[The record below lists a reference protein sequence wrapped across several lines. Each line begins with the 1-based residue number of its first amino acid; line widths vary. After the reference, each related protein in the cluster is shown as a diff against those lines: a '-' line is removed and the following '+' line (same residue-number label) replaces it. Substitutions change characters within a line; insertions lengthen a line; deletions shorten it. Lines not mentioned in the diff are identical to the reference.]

1 MGCAR
6 APHYLFRNR
15 KLLQNQ
21 TGHLLALLLSVTAH
35 VGLAFAFGNGKGTAA
50 GHSAPGQ
57 SATMTVAMLIP
68 PASDKR
74 PEILQSATPAQS
86 DVPPAPP
93 PPALAGR
100 GTAPSSQASDT
111 VIASRT
117 VGHDT
122 RDEAPVLPALTG
134 TEPYY
139 FLPGELTES
148 PVVVRDISPRMVE
161 ALPDMSRRPVQVH
174 LLINEE
180 GDVDQALIDEETL
193 SKQAK
198 RFISEAFTTVKFR
211 PGRIGELPV
220 KSELSIE
227 VTLDQVLVVPVV
239 PPVIR

>member
-6 APHYLFRNR
+6 APHYLFQNM

-21 TGHLLALLLSVTAH
+21 TGHLLAMLLSVTAH

-74 PEILQSATPAQS
+74 PEIPAL
-86 DVPPAPP
+86 P

-100 GTAPSSQASDT
+100 GTAPSSQASDA

-161 ALPDMSRRPVQVH
+161 ALPDMSRRPVHVH